1 MKKIIINTLRNG
13 YELIV
18 DDCEYMY
25 LSEKDLVEGVFIHI
39 GLKIKNYMDKSDIAS
54 LVEVCKRYSLSEN
67 LLELS
72 RLQKRVSILT
82 EEKSLC
88 ADTNKRLQSKVSSLT
103 TTLENWKKK
112 YKTLKSKENG

>member
-39 GLKIKNYMDKSDIAS
+39 GLKIKNYMDKSDIES

-82 EEKSLC
+82 TEKSMI
-88 ADTNKRLQSKVSSLT
+88 ADTNKRLQGKVSSLT
-103 TTLENWKKK
+103 TTLDNWKTK
-112 YKTLKSKENG
+112 YKALKKKGNG

>member
-25 LSEKDLVEGVFIHI
+25 LSEADLIEGLFVHV
-39 GLKIKNYMDKSDIAS
+39 GLQIKNYMDKSDIVS

-82 EEKSLC
+82 TEKSMI
-88 ADTNKRLQSKVSSLT
+88 ADTNKRLQGKVSSLT
-103 TTLENWKKK
+103 TTLENWKTK
-112 YKTLKSKENG
+112 YKTLKKKGNG

>member
-25 LSEKDLVEGVFIHI
+25 LSEADLIEGLFVHV
-39 GLKIKNYMDKSDIAS
+39 GLQIKNYMDKSDIVS

-82 EEKSLC
+82 TEKSMI
-88 ADTNKRLQSKVSSLT
+88 ADTNKRLQGKVSSLT
-103 TTLENWKKK
+103 TTLENWKTK
-112 YKTLKSKENG
+112 YKALKKRENG

>member
-1 MKKIIINTLRNG
+1 MKKITINTIQNG

-25 LSEKDLVEGVFIHI
+25 LSEADLIEGLFVHV
-39 GLKIKNYMDKSDIAS
+39 GLQIKNYMDKSDIVS

-82 EEKSLC
+82 TEKSMI
-88 ADTNKRLQSKVSSLT
+88 ADTNKRLQGKVSSLT
-103 TTLENWKKK
+103 TTLENWKTK
-112 YKTLKSKENG
+112 YKALKKRENG

>member
-1 MKKIIINTLRNG
+1 MKKITINTIQNG

-25 LSEKDLVEGVFIHI
+25 LSEADLIEGLFVHV
-39 GLKIKNYMDKSDIAS
+39 GLQIKNYMDKSDIVS

-82 EEKSLC
+82 TEKSMI
-88 ADTNKRLQSKVSSLT
+88 ADTNKRLQGKVSSLT
-103 TTLENWKKK
+103 TTLENWKTK
-112 YKTLKSKENG
+112 YKALKKNGNG